1 MNGPVVVGVD
11 GSPSGLAA
19 VEAAAWEADRRGV
32 GLELAHALTWSEELV
47 PAGVAPWDPAA
58 GGLRDRVNEALADAE
73 WRARRV
79 APDLAIT
86 REVLVGEPVTVLGS
100 ESRAASLTVVGSHPA
115 HGMRERLHGSVAGH
129 LTARAGCPVLVMC
142 GRHSR
147 TGPVVLAQDEAPGA
161 REAAEFAFAEA
172 SERGADLVVLH
183 RTPAVR
189 ALSALRE
196 QYPDVVVRTRP
207 ARGRRH
213 RSLVEA
219 SVGAQLVVVGVRRRN
234 GSAAAL
240 SGPDGRAI
248 LRHAHCPV
256 ALVPYGKV

>member
-11 GSPSGLAA
+11 GTPSGLAA

-32 GLELAHALTWSEELV
+32 GLELAHALTWAEELV
-47 PAGVAPWDPAA
+47 PAGVAPWDPDG
-58 GGLRDRVNEALADAE
+58 GGLRDRVNEVLADAE

-100 ESRAASLTVVGSHPA
+100 ASRAASLTVVGSRPA
-115 HGMRERLHGSVAGH
+115 HGMRGLLHGSVAGR
-129 LTARAGCPVLVMC
+129 LTARGSCPVLVVC
-142 GRHSR
+142 GRQSR
-147 TGPVVLAQDEAPGA
+147 TGPVVLAQDESPGA

-172 SERGADLVVLH
+172 SDRGTDLVVLH
-183 RTPAVR
+183 RAAAVR
-189 ALSALRE
+189 ALSGLHER
-196 QYPDVVVRTRP
+196 YPNVAVRTRP

-213 RSLVEA
+213 RSLAEA

-240 SGPDGRAI
+240 SGPGGRAI

-256 ALVPYGKV
+256 ALVPSGKV

>member
-32 GLELAHALTWSEELV
+32 GLELAHVLTWSEELV
-47 PAGVAPWDPAA
+47 PAGVAPWDPDG

-79 APDLAIT
+79 APDLTIT

-100 ESRAASLTVVGSHPA
+100 ESRAASLTVVGSRPA
-115 HGMRERLHGSVAGH
+115 HGMRGRLHGSVAGR
-129 LTARAGCPVLVMC
+129 LTAEAGCPVLVVC
-142 GRHSR
+142 GRQSR
-147 TGPVVLAQDEAPGA
+147 TGPVVLAQDESPVA

-172 SERGADLVVLH
+172 SERGVDLVVLH
-183 RTPAVR
+183 RTAAAR
-189 ALSALRE
+189 ALSGLRE
-196 QYPDVVVRTRP
+196 RYPDVVVRTRP
-207 ARGRRH
+207 LRGRRH

-240 SGPDGRAI
+240 SGPDGRTI
-248 LRHAHCPV
+248 LRQAHCPV
-256 ALVPYGKV
+256 ALVPSRKV

>member
-32 GLELAHALTWSEELV
+32 ALQPAYALAWSEELV
-47 PAGVAPWDPAA
+47 PAGVAPWDPDG

-79 APDLAIT
+79 APDLTIT

-100 ESRAASLTVVGSHPA
+100 ESCAASLTVVGSRPA
-115 HGMRERLHGSVAGH
+115 HGVRGRLHGSVAGR
-129 LTARAGCPVLVMC
+129 LTARARCPVLVVC
-142 GRHSR
+142 GRQSR
-147 TGPVVLAQDEAPGA
+147 TGPVVLAQDESPGA

-172 SERGADLVVLH
+172 SERGVDLVVLH
-183 RTPAVR
+183 RTAVVG
-189 ALSALRE
+189 ATSGLRKR
-196 QYPDVVVRTRP
+196 YPDVAVRTRP
-207 ARGRRH
+207 VRGRHR

-240 SGPDGRAI
+240 SGPDGRSI

-256 ALVPYGKV
+256 ALVPDGKV